1 MAIQVKPAGT
11 SAALFV
17 ARASAAGAQYTAGV
31 QNAGPTWSAA
41 TVASAPNWAAGV
53 QQAIADNRF
62 TNGVQGAQSKYQTNA
77 AGKGSR
83 NYVPGVSAA
92 GPAWQAGVT
101 PYLNTIA
108 NLTLPPK
115 GPTGSPQNIAR
126 VAAIADALRQQKL
139 NS

>member
-1 MAIQVKPAGT
+1 MAIQVKSASA
-11 SAALFV
+11 SAALYV

-31 QNAGPTWSAA
+31 QNAGALWSAN

-53 QQAIADNRF
+53 QAAITDNRF
-62 TNGVQGAQSKYQTNA
+62 TNGVQGAQTKYQTNA
-77 AGKGSR
+77 SGKGSR

-126 VAAIADALRQQKL
+126 VSAIADALRQQKL

>member
-1 MAIQVKPAGT
+1 MIAVK
-11 SAALFV
+11 SASASAQLFV
-17 ARASAAGAQYTAGV
+17 SRASAAGAQYTAGV
-31 QNAGPTWSAA
+31 QNAGATWQANTTAA
-41 TVASAPNWAAGV
+41 APNWAAGV
-53 QQAIADNRF
+53 QAAITDGRF
-62 TNGVQGAQSKYQTNA
+62 ANGVQGATNKYQTNA

-92 GPAWQAGVT
+92 GPAWQAAVT

-115 GPTGSPQNIAR
+115 GPTGSPQNIQR
-126 VAAIADALRQQKL
+126 VSAVADALRQQKL